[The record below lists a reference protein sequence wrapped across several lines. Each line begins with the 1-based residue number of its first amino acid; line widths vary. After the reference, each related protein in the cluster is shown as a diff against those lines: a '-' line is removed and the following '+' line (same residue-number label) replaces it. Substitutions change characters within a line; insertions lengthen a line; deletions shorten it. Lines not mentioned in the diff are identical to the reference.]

1 MYNSGKKRGIR
12 LDEIQGS
19 KGLLDTAL
27 EHMKKYMKVRDDL
40 LENDFV
46 QLMGDSSK
54 IVGFL
59 RGSTDLI
66 IRKKFESFLKGF
78 SLDEEPTEAQL
89 EKLIKYIDNETK
101 AEFIADAFSKILLAR
116 SSKACMIMGSVL
128 NDIVQNKDNLSHE
141 HLTCINALMNFY
153 DMDIENYKFL
163 CSYLAEPGLKK
174 NWFQLNYKL
183 KQTELDI
190 QSVLI
195 TLEKSI
201 SNQIIQRGIQLDIA
215 DGDTIDTRTEEY
227 YVITSSGKLLGAY
240 VNRIFGTNLAE

>member
-1 MYNSGKKRGIR
+1 MG
-12 LDEIQGS
+12 EIQGV
-19 KGLLDTAL
+19 KDLLDKAL
-27 EHMKKYMKVRDDL
+27 KHMGQYMKVRDDF
-40 LENDFV
+40 LENDFI
-46 QLMGDSSK
+46 QLMGDTSK

-59 RGSTDLI
+59 RGSSELM

-89 EKLIKYIDNETK
+89 EKLIEFIDNETK

-116 SSKACMIMGSVL
+116 SSKACMIMGSIL
-128 NDIVQNKDNLSHE
+128 NDIVKNKDNLSHE

-163 CSYLAEPGLKK
+163 CSYLDSQGLKK
-174 NWFQLNYKL
+174 NWFTLNYEL

-201 SNQIIQRGIQLDIA
+201 SNQIIQRGMQLDI
-215 DGDTIDTRTEEY
+215 DTIDTRKEEY
-227 YVITSSGKLLGAY
+227 YVITSSGKLLGVLCKPY
-240 VNRIFGTNLAE
+240 FWHKLGRITARHFVLNKVLW